1 MTPFLSQRV
10 FQTHSVI
17 TTTPTSMSTTAL
29 SHPEAS
35 TRLSAL
41 DTAALAP
48 TAQAVLRVGAGLL
61 FMQHGAQKLFGLLG
75 GVDGNGAT
83 VEFLSQFGLA
93 GALELFGGALVVV
106 GLLTRPVAA
115 VLALLMVAAYVI
127 AHAFQAAFPVVN
139 GGELALLYALVFAF
153 VAAAG
158 PGRWSLDG
166 LRLRSR

>member
-1 MTPFLSQRV
+1 MSSATLSR
-10 FQTHSVI
+10 SEA
-17 TTTPTSMSTTAL
+17 PTR
-29 SHPEAS
+29 P
-35 TRLSAL
+35 SAL
-41 DTAALAP
+41 DRAALAP
-48 TAQAVLRVGAGLL
+48 AAQAVLRVGAGLL

-83 VEFLSQFGLA
+83 VDLLSQFGLA
-93 GALELFGGALVVV
+93 GALEFFGGALVVV

-127 AHAFQAAFPVVN
+127 AHAFQAAFPVQN

-153 VAAAG
+153 LAVAG

-166 LRLRSR
+166 RRAR